1 MLISFAIHKSYGR
14 TSYQRNNCIIISYR
28 YSHGR
33 CNFEEQRNEKNGK
46 DLFTPVNRNGRRY
59 NVDVLN
65 NAISEWAR
73 NNGVF
78 IEGEKDVNYF
88 CQREKN
94 ASKYDKHEEYG
105 KLTHCVID
113 PQCVFI
119 DYTNLLGR

>member
-1 MLISFAIHKSYGR
+1 MAELLTKE
-14 TSYQRNNCIIISYR
+14 IIAASYR
-28 YSHGR
+28 IGIHTDAVIL
-33 CNFEEQRNEKNGK
+33 KNKGTKRMEK
-46 DLFTPVNRNGRRY
+46 DLFTSVNRNGRQY

-105 KLTHCVID
+105 KLTRCVID